1 MHATNHAKKRM
12 AQRGIRLDMVEY
24 VLNNGT
30 PDHDRIIM
38 GRKEALRLLEAL
50 QEEQRLLKKIL
61 DKGGV
66 VVVAD
71 GDAVITTYN
80 CQRRAH

>member
-1 MHATNHAKKRM
+1 MHTTHHAQVRM
-12 AQRGIRLDMVEY
+12 AQRGINKDMVEY
-24 VLNNGT
+24 VLTNGT
-30 PDHDRIIM
+30 PEKDRVILA
-38 GRKEALRLLEAL
+38 RKDALRILESL

-71 GDAVITTYN
+71 GDAFITTYN